1 MGVTLKSGR
10 EEDGELIAA
19 VSISVKTRP
28 QLSVELDFNA
38 DTRLYEDLMSESG
51 LLPEV
56 THGAD
61 GVKPNYIEGHF
72 CK

>member
-1 MGVTLKSGR
+1 MSFQ
-10 EEDGELIAA
+10 
-19 VSISVKTRP
+19 S
-28 QLSVELDFNA
+28 QLSIHTALQQASE
-38 DTRLYEDLMSESG
+38 RLISTETVHKKIDLMSESG